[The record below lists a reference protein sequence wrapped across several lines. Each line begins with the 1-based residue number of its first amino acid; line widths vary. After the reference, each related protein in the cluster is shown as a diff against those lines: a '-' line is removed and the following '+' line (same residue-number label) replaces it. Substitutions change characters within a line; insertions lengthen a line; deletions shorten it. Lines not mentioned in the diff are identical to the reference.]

1 MESKVLSAWMERA
14 EVRSQN
20 PSLLLM
26 TQDAY
31 VDLKLDIEKRTRV
44 YPGKLREYRE
54 MEVMVTEDMEEEF
67 RIY

>member
-1 MESKVLSAWMERA
+1 MESKVLSAWMERS